1 MTAFFIE
8 SGDTRIVK
16 TDMWNPP
23 QQEYLQ
29 GITRLF
35 VLKSIK
41 CITYVQKYSC
51 VVANSFSTTSQCV
64 LLIRLLFISSGS
76 GQGYCLASL
85 GIESEK
91 IVMMIKNR

>member
-8 SGDTRIVK
+8 SDDTRIVK
-16 TDMWNPP
+16 TEMWNPP

-41 CITYVQKYSC
+41 CITYVQKYS
-51 VVANSFSTTSQCV
+51 
-64 LLIRLLFISSGS
+64 
-76 GQGYCLASL
+76 
-85 GIESEK
+85 
-91 IVMMIKNR
+91 